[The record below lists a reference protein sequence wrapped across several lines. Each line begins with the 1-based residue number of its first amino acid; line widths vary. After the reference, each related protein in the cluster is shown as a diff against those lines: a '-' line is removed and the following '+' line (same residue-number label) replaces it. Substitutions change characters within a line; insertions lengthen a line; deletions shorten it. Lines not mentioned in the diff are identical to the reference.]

1 MKKYLLFILLGSL
14 LTFSNSSLSQTF
26 EQELKFCATSS
37 LWLPVLFENAGV
49 RGEDICKAGGGS
61 SCYNVSS
68 IGEGICKAGGGSS
81 CYNVSSIGEGI
92 CKAGGG
98 SSCYNVSSIG
108 EGICKAGGICNA
120 STAIEIINA
129 VKDVCGK
136 KVLHYGFE

>member
-92 CKAGGG
+92 CKAGG
-98 SSCYNVSSIG
+98 
-108 EGICKAGGICNA
+108 ICNA

>member
-68 IGEGICKAGGGSS
+68 IGEGICKAGG
-81 CYNVSSIGEGI
+81 
-92 CKAGGG
+92 
-98 SSCYNVSSIG
+98 
-108 EGICKAGGICNA
+108 ICNA